1 MTACFGRAIVEA
13 FVQQGRAV
21 ATMTFR
27 PLDQKVPDTK
37 VNVFSQTAITMMQAS
52 VWQMGCGWNN
62 DWLGPW

>member
-1 MTACFGRAIVEA
+1 
-13 FVQQGRAV
+13 
-21 ATMTFR
+21 MTFR